1 MGVRRRVEAVPAWAW
16 LIGLVALSFGFRAW
30 LARGMPAPFIMVDE
44 LIYSELAKSFAAT
57 GDFAIR
63 GTPTRG
69 YGVVYPVLISPAY
82 ALFDAIPDAYA
93 AIKTTNALLMS
104 LAAAP
109 AYLLARRIVRP
120 GHALVVAL
128 LTVAVPSLVY
138 TATVMTENAFYP
150 LFLCVCV
157 LIVWLVEKP
166 SWWLT
171 VATLLAIVVAYETRA
186 QAIALVPALLT
197 APLLLWLFSGRP
209 WRVALRPFAL
219 LYGLVLGGALLVV
232 LVQTARGAPLS
243 DLLGAYDVVSDSSY
257 DVSEILRYLLY
268 HWAELTLYLAVIPVA
283 ATIVLVGTA
292 RSLDARLQSFLAV
305 ALSTS
310 FWLVLAVAV
319 FASRFAFRIQERNM
333 FVVAPLFF
341 CLLLAWVERGAP
353 RPRVLG
359 YCAAGAS
366 ALLVLAIPFER
377 FVETSAISD
386 TLMLLPWWSV
396 QDSTG
401 LEWVAEIAFGLA
413 LAGAIAFLVVP
424 ARYALALPALVL
436 VVYGVVLKPVW
447 FGPHGVKQAGI
458 GALYQGIRG
467 VERGWIDTSVPEGEE
482 AQVLWTGRSDRFT
495 VNMNEFFNRRVGRV
509 LYTGQPTP
517 GGAGETPVEVG

>member
-1 MGVRRRVEAVPAWAW
+1 MRRVEAVPAWAW
-16 LIGLVALSFGFRAW
+16 LAGIVVLSFAFRAW

-57 GDFAIR
+57 GEFAIR
-63 GTPTRG
+63 EAPTRG
-69 YGVVYPVLISPAY
+69 YGLVYPVLISPAY
-82 ALFDAIPDAYA
+82 ALFDAVPDAYA
-93 AIKTTNALLMS
+93 AIKTINSLLMS
-104 LAAAP
+104 LAAVP
-109 AYLLARRIVRP
+109 AYLLARRVVRP
-120 GHALVVAL
+120 SYALVVAL

-157 LIVWLVEKP
+157 LIVWLIEKP
-166 SWWLT
+166 TWWLT

-197 APLLLWLFSGRP
+197 APLVLWLFRGAPARA
-209 WRVALRPFAL
+209 ALRPFVL

-232 LVQTARGAPLS
+232 LVQAARGAPVTG
-243 DLLGAYDVVSDSSY
+243 LLGAYDVVGDSSY
-257 DVSEILRYLLY
+257 DVAEVLRYLLY
-268 HWAELTLYLAVIPVA
+268 HWAELTLYLAVVPIA
-283 ATIVLVGTA
+283 ATIVLLGIA
-292 RSLDARLQSFLAV
+292 RSLDPRLQAFLAV
-305 ALSTS
+305 SLSVS

-359 YCAAGAS
+359 YCAAGVA

-386 TLMLLPWWSV
+386 TLMLLPFWSV
-396 QDSTG
+396 QDTTG
-401 LEWVAEIAFGLA
+401 LEWVAELAFGLA
-413 LAGAIAFLVVP
+413 LLGAIAFLVVP

-436 VVYGVVLKPVW
+436 VVYGIVLKPVW

-467 VERGWIDTSVPEGEE
+467 TDRDWIDRTVPEDVIPGS
-482 AQVLWTGRSDRFT
+482 TDDRELGAHFT
-495 VNMNEFFNRRVGRV
+495 DFTF
-509 LYTGQPTP
+509 
-517 GGAGETPVEVG
+517 VE